1 MKNDGVVQYEVW
13 RVGDDH
19 SGYPVL
25 VTTDRDKVEKLYNEG
40 GYDVREYIAYPA
52 L

>member
-1 MKNDGVVQYEVW
+1 MPVVQYEVW

-25 VTTDRDKVEKLYNEG
+25 VTTDRDEAYELYEQG
-40 GYDVREYIAYPA
+40 GYDVREYFAYPVM
-52 L
+52 